1 MLASQFKI
9 PISRTETERPDF
21 DQLRAL
27 PIRGP
32 PTAERFSAISVL
44 RRQYSATD
52 RERPAKD
59 ATSEMGPFAA
69 DGGRRAH
76 VRSYLNSRHRL
87 AQYATA
93 RCGVL
98 RRRYVKAIS

>member
-1 MLASQFKI
+1 
-9 PISRTETERPDF
+9 
-21 DQLRAL
+21 
-27 PIRGP
+27 
-32 PTAERFSAISVL
+32 
-44 RRQYSATD
+44 
-52 RERPAKD
+52 
-59 ATSEMGPFAA
+59 MGPFAA